1 MKEWYIFVKV
11 VEKGSITAAAKE
23 MNIVPSAA
31 SKTIAKLEGELQVT
45 LFYRN
50 SRSLTVTPQGMV
62 VYEKI
67 KVIIE
72 SMNALIAEVKNP
84 DDIVKGSIRLAVPSV
99 IGEYMANEWILEFL
113 QQHKKTKIYLDTMD
127 FFSNDAIENNDL
139 ILKTGEIENEAL
151 VHKRLTPLKLVLC
164 ASPKYLAANEK
175 IRIPADLEN
184 HSVFHLYHH
193 GLAGP
198 LTMFKGNETYT
209 LQKSNKFRFSSNN
222 LVSILNLVLKGH
234 GISIATPGWLAAQK
248 LYSNQIQVVLP
259 EWSIP
264 DLPVYLIWKQ
274 RQFYTPLFKEF
285 SSFVAEKWNSRPVL
299 NPQDIHKY

>member
-1 MKEWYIFVKV
+1 MKEWHIFVKV
-11 VEKGSITAAAKE
+11 VERGSITAAAKE

-31 SKTIAKLEGELQVT
+31 SKIISKLEGDLQVT

-50 SRSLTVTPQGMV
+50 SRSLSVTPQGLL
-62 VYEKI
+62 VYEKTKNI
-67 KVIIE
+67 LE
-72 SMNALIAEVKNP
+72 LMNELITEARNP
-84 DDIVKGSIRLAVPSV
+84 DDVIKGSIRLAVPSV
-99 IGEYMANEWILEFL
+99 IGEYMANDWILEFL
-113 QQHKKTKIYLDTMD
+113 QTHKNTKVFLDTMD
-127 FFSNDAIENNDL
+127 VFTNESIENNDL

-164 ASPKYLAANEK
+164 ASPRYLAENEE
-175 IRIPADLEN
+175 ISEPADLEK
-184 HSVFHLYHH
+184 HSVFPLYHH

-198 LTMFKGNETYT
+198 LTLFRGSETFT
-209 LQKSNKFRFSSNN
+209 LQKSNNFRFSSNN

-248 LYSNQIQVVLP
+248 IYNNQIQLVLP

-285 SSFVAEKWNSRPVL
+285 SGFIADKWNNRPFL
-299 NPQDIHKY
+299 SKEALK